1 MNMLPIPPV
10 WLKFITGIIFGA
22 FVGVFVL
29 ALCMMQTRN
38 DEEGEIMA
46 RNQDREV
53 ING

>member
-22 FVGVFVL
+22 FAGVFVL

-38 DEEGEIMA
+38 DVEGEIMA